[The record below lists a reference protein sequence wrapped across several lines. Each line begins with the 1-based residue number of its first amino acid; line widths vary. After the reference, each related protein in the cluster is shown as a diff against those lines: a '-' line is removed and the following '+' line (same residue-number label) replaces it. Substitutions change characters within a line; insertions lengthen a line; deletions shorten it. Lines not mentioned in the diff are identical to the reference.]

1 MKNLYVLIVLC
12 TLFAVSC
19 TKNISK
25 VSAPKIEM
33 QEGVDKFGASLGEMK
48 SHNGYLDFYWDEAK
62 GKLLLSIE
70 DFDQELLYV
79 NSLAAGVG
87 SNDIGLDRGQLGDE
101 HVVKFVKVGPKVLLT
116 QVNYD
121 YRAVSD
127 NEAERNSVAEAFAQS
142 VLWGFKVE
150 GESGGKVI
158 VDATPFLLRDAHGVI
173 GTLKRTKQGAYKLDA
188 SRSAVYLPRCKAF
201 PDNTELE
208 ATLTFTGEPKGG
220 YIRSVT
226 PSPEAVTVRQ
236 HHSFI
241 RLPDDNYEPRVFDP
255 RSGYFGISYQ
265 DYATP
270 IDQPL
275 VKRYITRH
283 RLEKLNPE
291 AAQSEAVEPIVYYLD
306 PGAPEPVRS
315 ALLDGAR
322 WWNQAFEAA
331 GYVDAFQVKILPED
345 ADPMDVRYNL
355 IQWVHRATR
364 GWSYGASVI
373 DPRTGEIIK
382 GHVSLG
388 SLRVR
393 QDFLIA
399 QGLLAPYK
407 VGEPVSNKMQE
418 MALARLRQLS
428 AHEIGHTIGLA
439 HNFAASVNG
448 RASVMDYPHPY
459 VTLDANGKMDFS
471 RAYDDKIGAWDKR
484 TVLYGYQD
492 FADDT
497 NETQALDDILMENNR
512 IGLQYISDA
521 DARPIGGAHPYAHL
535 WDNGEG
541 AIEEFERI
549 SAVREKALLQFG
561 EQNIPVNT
569 PMAALEEV
577 LVPIYLSHRFQME
590 AVSKLI
596 AGVSYAYT
604 VRGDGQ
610 DNAEVVDD
618 ATQRKAIATLVK
630 SLAPSFLVLPK
641 SVLNIIPPKPLGYA
655 RTRESFK
662 SRTGVT
668 FDPLAVAESSA
679 YATIKT
685 VLHPQRIN
693 RIVQH
698 SSMGKSNVHFQ
709 WMLGQFMNNSFTV
722 EGASYEA
729 ALQRLVDQLFLD
741 QLMSLAMDENAS
753 VQTQGHAQLALSD
766 WMKILQSMSASSV
779 ERKAHIL
786 LAQRK
791 IAHFLD
797 DPSEWKGTSS
807 LNMPAGSPIG
817 CGHLWHN

>member
-1 MKNLYVLIVLC
+1 MKNVFTLVIC
-12 TLFAVSC
+12 TLFFSTCNKNMSTVSR
-19 TKNISK
+19 
-25 VSAPKIEM
+25 PKIDK
-33 QEGVDKFGASLGEMK
+33 QTTVDKLGVMLGKMK
-48 SHNGYLDFYWDEAK
+48 SQNGYLDFYWDEEK
-62 GKLLLSIE
+62 GKMLLAIE
-70 DFDQELLYV
+70 DFNQEMLYV

-101 HVVKFVKVGPKVLLT
+101 HIVKFVKVGPKVLLT

-121 YRAVSD
+121 YRALSD

-150 GESGGKVI
+150 GESGGKVL

-173 GTLKRTKQGAYKLDA
+173 GTLKRTKQGTYKLDA

-201 PDNTELE
+201 PENTELE

-220 YIRSVT
+220 FIRSVS
-226 PSPEAVTVRQ
+226 PSAEAVTVRQ

-241 RLPDDNYEPRVFDP
+241 KLPDDNYKPRSFDP
-255 RSGYFGISYQ
+255 RSGYFGISFQ

-283 RLEKLNPE
+283 RLEKKNPG
-291 AAQSEAVEPIVYYLD
+291 AGQSEAVEPIIYYLD

-315 ALLDGAR
+315 ALLDGAK

-331 GYVDAFQVKILPED
+331 GYTNAFQVKILPDD

-399 QGLLAPYK
+399 QGLLAPYEEGK
-407 VGEPVSNKMQE
+407 SVSLEMEK

-459 VTLDANGKMDFS
+459 VTLDASGEMDFS
-471 RAYDDKIGAWDKR
+471 KAYDDKIGDWDKR

-492 FADDT
+492 FLEGVD
-497 NETQALDDILMENNR
+497 ESKALNDILIENNR
-512 IGLQYISDA
+512 LKLQYISDA

-535 WDNGEG
+535 WDNGTG
-541 AIEEFERI
+541 AIDEFERI
-549 SAVREKALLQFG
+549 AGVRQKALQQFG
-561 EQNIPVNT
+561 ERNIPINA
-569 PMAALEEV
+569 PMATLEEL

-596 AGVSYAYT
+596 GGVDYAYT

-610 DNAEVVDD
+610 GNAEIVDD
-618 ATQRKAIATLVK
+618 ATQQLAITTLMK
-630 SLAPSFLVLPK
+630 SLDPSFLMLPK
-641 SVLNIIPPKPLGYA
+641 NVLDIIPPKPIGYG

-668 FDPLAVAESSA
+668 FDPIAVAESSVF
-679 YATIKT
+679 ATVKAI
-685 VLHPQRIN
+685 LHPHRVN

-698 SSMGKSNVHFQ
+698 HAIGKSKIK
-709 WMLGQFMNNSFTV
+709 
-722 EGASYEA
+722 
-729 ALQRLVDQLFLD
+729 LQSLMDQLLNSGFAAENSSYKASLARMRD
-741 QLMSLAMDENAS
+741 QLIIDQIMRLAMRDEAS
-753 VQTQGHAQLALSD
+753 VEAKASCFYTLEQLVGR
-766 WMKILQSMSASSV
+766 LQNSSANSK
-779 ERKAHIL
+779 ERNAHIL
-786 LAQRK
+786 LAIQK
-791 IAHFLD
+791 VKQFMD
-797 DPSEWKGTSS
+797 DPEEWESPSS
-807 LNMPAGSPIG
+807 LEMPAGSPIG
-817 CGHLWHN
+817 CGHIGH

>member
-1 MKNLYVLIVLC
+1 MRNVIVLLLC
-12 TLFAVSC
+12 TFCLATCSR
-19 TKNISK
+19 NITT
-25 VSAPKIEM
+25 VSAPKADM
-33 QEGVDKFGASLGEMK
+33 QKEGDKWGAMLGKMK
-48 SHNGYLDFYWDEAK
+48 SNSGYLDFYWDEAK
-62 GKLLLSIE
+62 GKLLLAIE

-87 SNDIGLDRGQLGDE
+87 SNDIGLDRGQLGGE

-150 GESGGKVI
+150 GESGGKVL
-158 VDATPFLLRDAHGVI
+158 VDATPFLLRDAHGVV
-173 GTLKRTKQGAYKLDA
+173 GTLKRTKQGAYKLDP

-201 PDNTELE
+201 PENTELE

-226 PSPEAVTVRQ
+226 PTPEAVTVRQ

-241 RLPDDNYEPRVFDP
+241 KLPDANYEPRVFDP
-255 RSGYFGISYQ
+255 RSGYFGISFQ

-283 RLEKLNPE
+283 RLEKKNPG
-291 AAQSEAVEPIVYYLD
+291 ATQSEAVEPIVYYLD

-315 ALLDGAR
+315 ALLDGAK
-322 WWNQAFEAA
+322 WWNQAFEVA
-331 GYVDAFQVKILPED
+331 GYTNAFQVKILPED

-399 QGLLAPYK
+399 QGLLAPYEEGK
-407 VGEPVSNKMQE
+407 LVSTEMQK

-459 VTLDANGKMDFS
+459 VTLDDNGEMDFS
-471 RAYDDKIGAWDKR
+471 NAYDDKIGEWDKR

-492 FADDT
+492 FVVGTDEAK
-497 NETQALDDILMENNR
+497 ALNDILMENNNM
-512 IGLQYISDA
+512 GLQYISDS

-535 WDNGEG
+535 WDNGAG
-541 AIEEFERI
+541 AIEEFERM
-549 SAVREKALLQFG
+549 AGVRQKALQQFG
-561 EQNIPVNT
+561 ERNIPVNA
-569 PMAALEEV
+569 PMATLEEV

-596 AGVSYAYT
+596 GGVEYAYT
-604 VRGDGQ
+604 MRGDGQ
-610 DNAEVVDD
+610 GNANVVDD
-618 ATQRKAIATLVK
+618 ATQQKAIATLMN
-630 SLAPSFLVLPK
+630 SLAPSFLMLPK
-641 SVLNIIPPKPLGYA
+641 NVLDIIPPKPIGYG

-679 YATIKT
+679 VATIKAI
-685 VLHPQRIN
+685 LHPHRVN
-693 RIVQH
+693 RIIQH
-698 SSMGKSNVHFQ
+698 SSMGKSGITFQ
-709 WMLGQFMNNSFTV
+709 AMLDQLLSQSFKQ
-722 EGASYEA
+722 EGGSYEA
-729 ALQRLVDQLFLD
+729 ALQRLCDQLFLD
-741 QLMSLAMDENAS
+741 QLMTLAMDENAS
-753 VQTQGHAQLALSD
+753 FQTQGHAQMALSKCMD
-766 WMKILQSMSASSV
+766 KLNSISASSD
-779 ERKAHIL
+779 ERKAHVIL
-786 LAQRK
+786 AERK
-791 IAHFLD
+791 ITQFLD
-797 DPSEWKGTSS
+797 DPSEWEGANS
-807 LNMPAGSPIG
+807 LSMPAGSPIG
-817 CGHLWHN
+817 CGHVGH

>member
-1 MKNLYVLIVLC
+1 MKNVIVLLLCVLSFATC
-12 TLFAVSC
+12 TN
-19 TKNISK
+19 NIKS
-25 VSAPKIEM
+25 VSAPKIDM
-33 QEGVDKFGASLGEMK
+33 QKEGDKMK
-48 SHNGYLDFYWDEAK
+48 SKFAKMDLEEGYLDFYWDEEK
-62 GKLLLSIE
+62 GKLLLAIE

-87 SNDIGLDRGQLGDE
+87 SNDIGLDRGQLGNE

-116 QVNYD
+116 QINYD

-150 GESGGKVI
+150 GESAGKVV
-158 VDATPFLLRDAHGVI
+158 VDATLFLLRDAHGVI
-173 GTLKRTKQGAYKLDA
+173 GTLKRTKQGTYKLDA

-201 PDNTELE
+201 PENTELE
-208 ATLTFTGEPKGG
+208 ATLTFTGDPIGG
-220 YIRSVT
+220 FIRSVT
-226 PSPEAVTVRQ
+226 PTPGAVTVRQ

-241 RLPDDNYEPRVFDP
+241 KLPDDNYKPRVFDP
-255 RSGYFGISYQ
+255 RSGYFGIRFQ

-283 RLEKLNPE
+283 RLEKKNPE

-331 GYVDAFQVKILPED
+331 GYVNAFQVKILPED

-399 QGLLAPYK
+399 QGLLAPYEEGK
-407 VGEPVSNKMQE
+407 PVSNKME
-418 MALARLRQLS
+418 RMALARLRQLS

-459 VTLDANGKMDFS
+459 ITLDSEGELDFED
-471 RAYDDKIGAWDKR
+471 AYDDKIGEWDKR

-492 FADDT
+492 FAKGTD
-497 NETQALDDILMENNR
+497 EAKALGDILAENNR
-512 IGLQYISDA
+512 MGLKYISDS

-541 AIEEFERI
+541 AIEEFDRMA
-549 SAVREKALLQFG
+549 AVRKKALEQFG
-561 EQNIPVNT
+561 ERNIPIDA
-569 PMAALEEV
+569 PMATLEEV
-577 LVPIYLSHRFQME
+577 LVPIYLSHRFQIE

-596 AGVSYAYT
+596 GGVDYAYT

-610 DNAEVVDD
+610 ETPQVVDD
-618 ATQRKAIATLVK
+618 NIQQKAITTLMK
-630 SLAPSFLVLPK
+630 SIEPSFLAMPKNVLD
-641 SVLNIIPPKPLGYA
+641 IIPPKPIGFG
-655 RTRESFK
+655 RTRESFTSK
-662 SRTGVT
+662 TGVT
-668 FDPLAVAESSA
+668 FDPLAAAESSA
-679 YATIKT
+679 NATISAL
-685 VLHPQRIN
+685 LHPQRVN
-693 RIVQH
+693 RIIQH
-698 SSMGKSNVHFQ
+698 ASMGKSSIEFGS
-709 WMLGQFMNNSFTV
+709 MMNQVMKKAFEQ
-722 EGASYEA
+722 EGNSYEA
-729 ALQRLVDQLFLD
+729 ALQRMCDHLFLD
-741 QLMSLAMDENAS
+741 QLMALAMDQNAS
-753 VQTQGHAQLALSD
+753 IQTQGQCQLVLSD
-766 WMKILQSMSASSV
+766 YLDKLERISASTE
-779 ERKAHIL
+779 ERKGHL
-786 LAQRK
+786 MLARSK
-791 IAHFLD
+791 IFRFLD
-797 DPSEWKGTSS
+797 DPSKWKGKSS
-807 LNMPAGSPIG
+807 IEMPAGSPIG
-817 CGHLWHN
+817 CGHKGH